1 MATRAWS
8 SAIVKAPLSKVWNL
22 VRSVDFHYLP
32 TVLDAHLED
41 TATPSQVGGVRSVTY
56 KDKTVQRIRLLELSD
71 VNHTVTWELIES
83 TPAISFLSA
92 MHTVELR
99 SVTVDSSTFISWT
112 TDFSKD
118 AAHEVL
124 TDAKFKHQENFTA
137 LANTVSKGDTPLKPD
152 AKAVEPKAEMKGPPK
167 FVRQLSLH
175 SKSLLTKAFDKL
187 DLGHKGKINRDAAIK
202 YCRQVAKAV
211 SDTFAFMPSRPM
223 DLIAA
228 FAGSD
233 ARESAESVL
242 KQFQP
247 EITFEEFSN
256 YFKSAQLPDETLEQ
270 VLENKGFEF

>member
-1 MATRAWS
+1 VTRVWN
-8 SAIVKAPLSKVWNL
+8 SAIIQAPVSKVWNL
-22 VRSVDFHYLP
+22 VRSVDFRYLP
-32 TVLDAHLED
+32 SVLDAHLED
-41 TATPSQVGGVRSVTY
+41 NATPSQVGGVRSVTY

-99 SVTVDSSTFISWT
+99 PVTVDSSTFISWT

-118 AAHEVL
+118 ATHDVL
-124 TDAKFKHQENFTA
+124 TDAKFKQQENFTA
-137 LANTVSKGDTPLKPD
+137 LASTVSKGDTPLKPE
-152 AKAVEPKAEMKGPPK
+152 AKAAQPKAELKAAPK
-167 FVRQLSLH
+167 LVRQLSLH
-175 SKSLLTKAFDKL
+175 SKSLLTKAFEKL
-187 DLGHKGKINRDAAIK
+187 DRGHKGKIDRDAAIK
-202 YCRQVAKAV
+202 YCQQVSKAV
-211 SDTFAFMPSRPM
+211 GDTFSFMPSRPM

-242 KQFQP
+242 KQFHA